1 MANSSW
7 VCFECRLAVRRPTQ
21 HIGDV
26 TCPECGVACW
36 PFGYKTPVPAK
47 RDVGA
52 WRKLLSEE
60 TETKQQRATD
70 AAVALVRSRH
80 ALEQEIRRL
89 AAMPEN
95 AGRAKAIRA
104 LRRRLG
110 DG

>member
-26 TCPECGVACW
+26 TCAECGVACS
-36 PFGYKTPVPAK
+36 PLGYKTPVPAL

-52 WRKLLSEE
+52 WRNVLAAE
-60 TETKQQRATD
+60 TEKKQQRATD
-70 AAVALVRSRH
+70 AAAARVRSRH

-89 AAMPEN
+89 EAMPEN
-95 AGRAKAIRA
+95 AGRATAIGA

-110 DG
+110 GG